1 LGQQVVEFAADL
13 ADVGIVVIVEQRG
26 RNMRSA
32 IV

>member
-13 ADVGIVVIVEQRG
+13 ADVGIVVTVEQRG

>member
-1 LGQQVVEFAADL
+1 LGQQVVEFGADL
-13 ADVGIVVIVEQRG
+13 GDFGIVVTVEQQG